1 VREQVRALGEAL
13 AAGPAAALAGSA
25 AASIIAGAARA
36 ADDGTHAAQATALGE
51 RLTRAA
57 GADAEALAA
66 ARAGLAA
73 PPAGDERGDFALG
86 RALERAAAVPLLIA
100 EACAD
105 LVALARVLEPLVAA
119 DHAPDV
125 HAAAMLAAGAAH
137 AAAHLVEVN
146 LGVGPDDARLARA
159 RAAVAAADLALV
171 STQ

>member
-1 VREQVRALGEAL
+1 VRVQVRALGEAL

-25 AASIIAGAARA
+25 AASILAGAARA
-36 ADDGTHAAQATALGE
+36 AGDGAHAAQAAALGE

-57 GADAEALAA
+57 GSDADALAA

-73 PPAGDERGDFALG
+73 PVAGDARSDFALG
-86 RALERAAAVPLLIA
+86 RSLERAAAVPLLIA

-105 LVALARVLEPLVAA
+105 LVALAHALEPIVEA
-119 DHAPDV
+119 DAVPDV
-125 HAAAMLAAGAAH
+125 RAAAMLAAGAAH

-159 RAAVAAADLALV
+159 RAAVAAADLALDG
-171 STQ
+171 